1 MPTIETLTQ
10 GSTPTLLQAEKGN
23 ELIEYVNSLMSSE
36 GEEPIDVE
44 VDSDGKM
51 TVKLNG
57 DYTTQELSVCVDGGV
72 QTFTFLVQSS

>member
-1 MPTIETLTQ
+1 MPTIDTLTQ

-23 ELIEYVNSLMSSE
+23 ELIGYVNALMSSE

-57 DYTTQELSVCVDGGV
+57 SYDTQELSVCVDGEI
-72 QTFTFLVQSS
+72 QSFTFLVQST

>member
-44 VDSDGKM
+44 VDTDGKM

-57 DYTTQELSVCVDGGV
+57 NYSPSRAFCLRRW
-72 QTFTFLVQSS
+72 SSSDVHVSGSI